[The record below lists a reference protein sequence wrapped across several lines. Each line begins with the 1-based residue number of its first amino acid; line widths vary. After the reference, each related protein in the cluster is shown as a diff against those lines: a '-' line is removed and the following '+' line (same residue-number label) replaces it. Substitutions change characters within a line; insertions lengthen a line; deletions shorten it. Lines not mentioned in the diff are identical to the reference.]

1 MEVVICVPFKWFIL
15 LRTDI
20 YLGKVGF
27 GGAFWLELIGGM
39 LWAVHR
45 VLLRMVLV
53 RRCKLFSH
61 VEVSARGIREKG

>member
-1 MEVVICVPFKWFIL
+1 
-15 LRTDI
+15 
-20 YLGKVGF
+20 LGKAGF

-53 RRCKLFSH
+53 RRCKLFSL
-61 VEVSARGIREKG
+61 VEASGRKVREKE